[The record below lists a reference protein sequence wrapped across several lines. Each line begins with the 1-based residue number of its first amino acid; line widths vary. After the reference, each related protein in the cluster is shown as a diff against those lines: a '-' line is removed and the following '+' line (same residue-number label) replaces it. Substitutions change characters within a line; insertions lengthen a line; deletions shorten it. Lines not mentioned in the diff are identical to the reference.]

1 MANMHTPARQPGE
14 SQDPLD
20 PLLGLLVKIND
31 LAPNSRLHG
40 EVGRVVKHGTDG
52 GFIVDFGIRG
62 SVEVSA
68 MHFALYV
75 PSIDGVPA

>member
-1 MANMHTPARQPGE
+1 MAYMHTPAREPVE
-14 SQDPLD
+14 LRDPKD
-20 PLLGLLVKIND
+20 PLLGLLVKVNE

-75 PSIDGVPA
+75 PSTDGVPA